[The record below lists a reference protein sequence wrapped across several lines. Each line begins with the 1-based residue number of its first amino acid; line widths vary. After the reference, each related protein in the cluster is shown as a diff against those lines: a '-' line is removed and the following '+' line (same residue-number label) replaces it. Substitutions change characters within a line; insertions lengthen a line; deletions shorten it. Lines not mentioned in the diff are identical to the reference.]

1 MGEGHHTD
9 VTGQDGR
16 AARHQR
22 EVERA
27 LARSREL
34 SLKNIEVSERVAAVG
49 DEVAAVH
56 ERLSMGYP
64 DRPEFADLAERA
76 RRNAARARRLAET
89 ERGIVAAGRDNVPAT
104 DAGAAASGDS
114 GVDDART

>member
-1 MGEGHHTD
+1 MGEGRRTD

-27 LARSREL
+27 IARSREL
-34 SLKNIEVSERVAAVG
+34 SLKNIEVSERVATVG

-56 ERLSMGYP
+56 ERLSMGHP
-64 DRPEFADLAERA
+64 DRPEFADLAEQA

-89 ERGIVAAGRDNVPAT
+89 ERRTVATHRDNVRAT
-104 DAGAAASGDS
+104 DTAAEPFLDPGDP
-114 GVDDART
+114 DART